1 MQGCGGGLD
10 GLPVGLQRIWRVHLG
25 VGYLL
30 GRVRVF
36 LFVLCDGWGRAYI
49 QVEGLRAGKRESIG
63 IK

>member
-1 MQGCGGGLD
+1 
-10 GLPVGLQRIWRVHLG
+10 LPVGLQRIWRVHLG